1 MHHKNWGRYVSQ
13 NLFQFDDN
21 RHKVHELLHLQDVSV
36 ISP

>member
-13 NLFQFDDN
+13 NLFQFDDD
-21 RHKVHELLHLQDVSV
+21 RHKVHELHLQDVSV